1 MTRTA
6 GALRR
11 VLWTLCVCVLLAP
24 HAARAAEP
32 SVLADFDG
40 DGQRDRA
47 TLDGVERSILR
58 VWLSAT
64 NSTAVLRSQTPIAG
78 IGARDLD
85 GDLRAELIAGGVSPG
100 LQVWTKIRT
109 GFARFKPGPLMPGTM
124 SRPLSHNV
132 EEDPGDSPAAI
143 TSAAPSLV
151 ALSLSPRPR
160 APSPGPARPIGARAA
175 DPRSPQQL
183 APLAPR
189 PPPVSR

>member
-6 GALRR
+6 GALRT
-11 VLWTLCVCVLLAP
+11 VLWALCVCALLAP
-24 HAARAAEP
+24 RAARAAEP

-64 NSTAVLRSQTPIAG
+64 NSTAILRSQTPIAG

-100 LQVWTKIRT
+100 LQVWTKLRT
-109 GFARFKPGPLMPGTM
+109 GFTRFKPGPLMPGTM
-124 SRPLSHNV
+124 SRPLGHDV
-132 EEDPGDSPAAI
+132 EEDSGESPAAI
-143 TSAAPSLV
+143 TSAGPSLV
-151 ALSLSPRPR
+151 ALALSPRPR
-160 APSPGPARPIGARAA
+160 APSPRLVRPIDARAA
-175 DPRSPQQL
+175 EPRSFQRL
-183 APLAPR
+183 GPLAPR